1 MYLCFHRFHAVGMG
15 CVSVAYASV
24 NQDTL
29 APTVKPVSTRRYV
42 RVCSVHSQCAASVGC
57 SWVASSQQGYS
68 LADTSTN
75 CVLLKQ

>member
-1 MYLCFHRFHAVGMG
+1 MGMG

-42 RVCSVHSQCAASVGC
+42 RVYSAHSQCAASVGC
-57 SWVASSQQGYS
+57 SWVASS
-68 LADTSTN
+68 LAGTSTN